1 MLLMDILL
9 VPICFFNK
17 ICVFTL
23 KTLPGH
29 IFFFL
34 SFFLFLSFHKI
45 DLQKL
50 FLLAMMFLWFFK
62 MTKAPGAELDRG

>member
-17 ICVFTL
+17 ICF
-23 KTLPGH
+23 H
-29 IFFFL
+29 IKNTTRSHFFF
-34 SFFLFLSFHKI
+34 FLSFHKI

-62 MTKAPGAELDRG
+62 MTKAPGMELDRG

>member
-17 ICVFTL
+17 ICVSYKKHYQVTL
-23 KTLPGH
+23 
-29 IFFFL
+29 FF
-34 SFFLFLSFHKI
+34 FLSFHKI

-62 MTKAPGAELDRG
+62 MTKAPGMELDRG